1 MTKRDQYNFI
11 LHVLLPAVEREGLT
25 IKTRRDGELTL
36 SATGSVT
43 TNFIS
48 NLRQHCIEELQR
60 PSIRSPDWGQS
71 QMKSSHS
78 QRAALAK
85 SLLCMACQ

>member
-36 SATGSVT
+36 SSDDPYVSCFIDDMRQRLT
-43 TNFIS
+43 TA
-48 NLRQHCIEELQR
+48 LQR
-60 PSIRSPDWGQS
+60 PAVPSSPYGV
-71 QMKSSHS
+71 
-78 QRAALAK
+78 L
-85 SLLCMACQ
+85 

>member
-36 SATGSVT
+36 SSDDPSVSCFIDDMRQRLT
-43 TNFIS
+43 TA
-48 NLRQHCIEELQR
+48 LQR
-60 PSIRSPDWGQS
+60 PVVPFSPYGV
-71 QMKSSHS
+71 
-78 QRAALAK
+78 L
-85 SLLCMACQ
+85 

>member
-36 SATGSVT
+36 SSDDPSVSCFIDDMRQRIT
-43 TNFIS
+43 TA
-48 NLRQHCIEELQR
+48 LQR
-60 PSIRSPDWGQS
+60 PAVPSSPYGV
-71 QMKSSHS
+71 
-78 QRAALAK
+78 L
-85 SLLCMACQ
+85 

>member
-36 SATGSVT
+36 SSDDPSVSCFIDDMRQRLT
-43 TNFIS
+43 TA
-48 NLRQHCIEELQR
+48 LQR
-60 PSIRSPDWGQS
+60 PAVPSSPYGV
-71 QMKSSHS
+71 M
-78 QRAALAK
+78 
-85 SLLCMACQ
+85 